1 MSGIVKTIAP
11 VNWSDILPVITSI
24 HRGMTKMDRKP
35 VMTAASTSLGS
46 GVEVNKV
53 LRNTYMLLGMSL
65 LFSAVTAGIAMA
77 LQISQMTALIL
88 SLVGFGLLFVV
99 NKTADS
105 AKGIVAVFAFTG
117 VLGAALGP
125 MLNHYLG
132 MANGPSLI
140 MQALGGTAVVF
151 FALSGYVLTTRK
163 NFSFMGGFLMVG
175 VIVAVVASIALIF
188 FNVPA
193 AHMALSAL
201 IVLLMSGFI
210 LFDTSR
216 IIHGGETNYIRATVS
231 LYLDIYNLFTALLH
245 LLGAIGDD

>member
-1 MSGIVKTIAP
+1 
-11 VNWSDILPVITSI
+11 
-24 HRGMTKMDRKP
+24 MDRKP
-35 VMTAASTSLGS
+35 VMTAAASTGLGA
-46 GVEVNKV
+46 GIEINKV
-53 LRNTYMLLGMSL
+53 LRNTYMLLGMTL
-65 LFSAVTAGIAMA
+65 LFSALTASVAMA
-77 LQISQMTALIL
+77 LQISQMTALVL

-140 MQALGGTAVVF
+140 MQALGGTALVF
-151 FALSGYVLTTRK
+151 FSLSAYVLTTRK
-163 NFSFMGGFLMVG
+163 DFSFMGGFLMVG
-175 VIVAVVASIALIF
+175 LIVAVVGSIALMF

-193 AHMALSAL
+193 ASMALSAL

-245 LLGAIGDD
+245 LLGMSDD

>member
-1 MSGIVKTIAP
+1 
-11 VNWSDILPVITSI
+11 
-24 HRGMTKMDRKP
+24 MDRKP
-35 VMTAASTSLGS
+35 VMTAASTSLGA
-46 GVEVNKV
+46 GVEINKV
-53 LRNTYMLLGMSL
+53 LRNTYMLLGMTL
-65 LFSAVTAGIAMA
+65 LFSAVTAGVAMA

-105 AKGIVAVFAFTG
+105 GKGIVAVFAFTG

-163 NFSFMGGFLMVG
+163 DFSFMGGFLMVG
-175 VIVAVVASIALIF
+175 LIVAVVASIALIF

-193 AHMALSAL
+193 ASMALSAL

-231 LYLDIYNLFTALLH
+231 LYLDIYNLFTSLLH
-245 LLGAIGDD
+245 LLGASSDD

>member
-1 MSGIVKTIAP
+1 
-11 VNWSDILPVITSI
+11 
-24 HRGMTKMDRKP
+24 MDRKP
-35 VMTAASTSLGS
+35 VMTAASTSLGA
-46 GVEVNKV
+46 GVEINKV
-53 LRNTYMLLGMSL
+53 LRNTYMLLGMTL
-65 LFSAVTAGIAMA
+65 LFSAATAGVAMA

-163 NFSFMGGFLMVG
+163 DFSFMGGFLMVG
-175 VIVAVVASIALIF
+175 LIVAVVASIALIF
-188 FNVPA
+188 FNIPA
-193 AHMALSAL
+193 ASMALSAL

-245 LLGAIGDD
+245 LLGASSDD

>member
-1 MSGIVKTIAP
+1 
-11 VNWSDILPVITSI
+11 
-24 HRGMTKMDRKP
+24 MDRKP
-35 VMTAASTSLGS
+35 VMTAASTSLGA
-46 GVEVNKV
+46 GVEINKV
-53 LRNTYMLLGMSL
+53 LRNTYMLLGMTL
-65 LFSAVTAGIAMA
+65 LFSAATAGVAMA
-77 LQISQMTALIL
+77 LQISQMTALVL

-132 MANGPSLI
+132 MVNGPSLI

-151 FALSGYVLTTRK
+151 FALSAYVLTTRK
-163 NFSFMGGFLMVG
+163 DFSFMGGFLMVG
-175 VIVAVVASIALIF
+175 LIVAVVASIALMF

-193 AHMALSAL
+193 ASMALSAL

-245 LLGAIGDD
+245 LLGATSDD

>member
-1 MSGIVKTIAP
+1 
-11 VNWSDILPVITSI
+11 
-24 HRGMTKMDRKP
+24 MDRKP
-35 VMTAASTSLGS
+35 VMTAASTSLGA
-46 GVEVNKV
+46 GVEINKV
-53 LRNTYMLLGMSL
+53 LRNTYMLLGMTL
-65 LFSAVTAGIAMA
+65 LFSAVTAGVAMA
-77 LQISQMTALIL
+77 LQISQMTALVL

-163 NFSFMGGFLMVG
+163 DFSFMGGFLMVG
-175 VIVAVVASIALIF
+175 LIVAVVASIALIF
-188 FNVPA
+188 FNIPA
-193 AHMALSAL
+193 ASMALSAL
-201 IVLLMSGFI
+201 IVLLVSGFI

-245 LLGAIGDD
+245 LLGANSDD

>member
-1 MSGIVKTIAP
+1 M
-11 VNWSDILPVITSI
+11 
-24 HRGMTKMDRKP
+24 MERKP
-35 VMTAASTSLGS
+35 VMTSASLGT
-46 GVEVNKV
+46 GVEINKV
-53 LRNTYMLLGMSL
+53 LRNTYMLLGMTL
-65 LFSAVTAGIAMA
+65 LFSAFTAGVAMA
-77 LQISQMTALIL
+77 LQISQTTALIL
-88 SLVGFGLLFVV
+88 SLTGFGLLFVV

-105 AKGIVAVFAFTG
+105 GKGIVAVFAFTG

-125 MLNHYLG
+125 MLNFYLG
-132 MANGPSLI
+132 MANGPGLI
-140 MQALGGTAVVF
+140 MQALGGTAIVF

-163 NFSFMGGFLMVG
+163 DFSFMGGFLMVG
-175 VIVAVVASIALIF
+175 MIVAVVASIALIF

-193 AHMALSAL
+193 ASMALSAL

-245 LLGAIGDD
+245 LLGATNDD

>member
-1 MSGIVKTIAP
+1 
-11 VNWSDILPVITSI
+11 
-24 HRGMTKMDRKP
+24 MDRKP
-35 VMTAASTSLGS
+35 VMTAASTSLGA
-46 GVEVNKV
+46 GVEINKV
-53 LRNTYMLLGMSL
+53 LRNTYMLLGMTL
-65 LFSAVTAGIAMA
+65 LFSVVTAGVAMA

-163 NFSFMGGFLMVG
+163 DFSFMGGFLMVG
-175 VIVAVVASIALIF
+175 LIVAVVASLALMF

-193 AHMALSAL
+193 ASLALSAL

-245 LLGAIGDD
+245 LLGATSDD

>member
-1 MSGIVKTIAP
+1 
-11 VNWSDILPVITSI
+11 
-24 HRGMTKMDRKP
+24 MDRKP
-35 VMTAASTSLGS
+35 VMTAASTSLGA
-46 GVEVNKV
+46 GVEINKV
-53 LRNTYMLLGMSL
+53 LRNTYMLLGMTL
-65 LFSAVTAGIAMA
+65 LFSAATAGVAMA
-77 LQISQMTALIL
+77 LQISQMTALVL

-151 FALSGYVLTTRK
+151 FALSAYVLTTRK
-163 NFSFMGGFLMVG
+163 DFSFMGGFLMVG
-175 VIVAVVASIALIF
+175 LIVAVVASIALMF

-193 AHMALSAL
+193 ASMALSAL

-245 LLGAIGDD
+245 LLGATSDD